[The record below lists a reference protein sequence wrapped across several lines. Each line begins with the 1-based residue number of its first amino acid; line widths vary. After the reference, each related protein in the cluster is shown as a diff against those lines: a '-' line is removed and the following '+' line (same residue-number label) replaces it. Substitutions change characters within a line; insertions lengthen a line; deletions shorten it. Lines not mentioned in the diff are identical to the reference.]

1 MTLQKYTTG
10 GKAME
15 FSELVTRR
23 RSCRAFNTTPVTDS
37 QLEALLAA
45 AQWSPSPLNLQP
57 VQFVVITDPVIKAQI
72 KDAGEAAKKA
82 VLENG
87 GPDWAQK
94 YAMDF
99 VVDTPLM
106 VVVLY
111 DPKKG
116 GLGGYFEQPHG
127 ALQAASAGIQNMML
141 CATDLGLDSLWFTFF
156 SPNALRPILNIPDT
170 LDVAGAILLGQ
181 PAMASKAPPRKPPVV
196 HRERFAAKE
205 K

>member
-1 MTLQKYTTG
+1 
-10 GKAME
+10 ME
-15 FSELVTRR
+15 FSELVSRR
-23 RSCRAFNTTPVTDS
+23 RSCRAFNSTPVTEA
-37 QLEALLAA
+37 QLEAVLTA
-45 AQWSPSPLNLQP
+45 AQWAPSPLNLQP
-57 VQFVVITDPVIKAQI
+57 VQFIVVTDSTIKAKI
-72 KDAGEAAKKA
+72 REAGEAAKKA
-82 VLENG
+82 VLDNG

-99 VVDTPLM
+99 VADAPLM

-116 GLGGYFEQPHG
+116 GLGGFFDQPHG

-141 CATDLGLDSLWFTFF
+141 CATELGLDSLWFTFF
-156 SPNALRPILNIPDT
+156 SPSALRPILNIPDT

-181 PAMASKAPPRKPPVV
+181 PAAAAKAPPRKSPVV
-196 HRERFAAKE
+196 HRERFIAKE